1 MRLKPFLRN
10 LVKPGLL
17 FSLCLGALLVFGC
30 TSSTQPTYLKENIN
44 EAIQNVCKTEYNLDV
59 KARLIGSTVWIYLP
73 LEDILEGLTGKKD
86 KAEKYLEKFAIED
99 NKVGFKDET
108 LNLNYLIKAIPEQ
121 EKQQEIGYSKSAL
134 DKISSVWRVIRRV
147 IFSMEETKKDS
158 PQFFCLITADIKNG
172 FFVKVLFYY
181 LDLKKV
187 SYQFISWTEY
197 QHRTIQD
204 MEIAPQIIGDKEG
217 LHLDYHAITWKEF
230 IASQIQQ
237 RIKLKF
243 QKPEVDKNADID
255 KEILK
260 IVIYTIKTYGF
271 MDFSDAE
278 LNNLI
283 TQNKIVLNRQALW
296 SRPLE

>member
-1 MRLKPFLRN
+1 M
-10 LVKPGLL
+10 VKHGQLL
-17 FSLCLGALLVFGC
+17 SLCLGTLLVFGC

-44 EAIQNVCKTEYNLDV
+44 EAIQNICKTEYNLDV
-59 KARLIGSTVWIYLP
+59 KARLVGQTVWIYLP
-73 LEDILEGLTGKKD
+73 LEDILESLTGKKD
-86 KAEKYLEKFAIED
+86 KPEKYLERFAIED

-147 IFSMEETKKDS
+147 IFSMEETKRGG
-158 PQFFCLITADIKNG
+158 PQFFCLVTADIKNG
-172 FFVKVLFYY
+172 FQIKEVFYY

-187 SYQFISWTEY
+187 SYQFISWAEY

-204 MEIAPQIIGDKEG
+204 MEIAPQVIGDKQG
-217 LHLDYHAITWKEF
+217 LYLDYHDITWKEF
-230 IASQIQQ
+230 IAGQIQQ

-260 IVIYTIKTYGF
+260 IVIYTVKTYGF
-271 MDFSDAE
+271 IDFNDAE
-278 LNNLI
+278 FNNFL

-296 SRPLE
+296 ARPME